1 VNALAVTTPTGP
13 AGTLAREAGLYQFT
27 CAAEAD
33 ARSAI
38 SLTMPVRRRAY
49 AGASLPPI
57 FQMNQPE
64 GFLRERLRH
73 LLAKSTADDPALTMA
88 LLPGDA
94 AIGRVFLSREGTSPA
109 TTTADAG
116 ESLQH
121 ILRYQGAE
129 GLFDTLLERY
139 LLRSGVSGV
148 QPKVLVPE
156 RVEPRADGLDMGM
169 GMAPPARATAVTH
182 DLIVKSGLDEF
193 PGLAI
198 NEFVCMTAVARAGV
212 PCPPFYLSDNTR
224 LFVMRRFDRTPGG
237 GSLGFEDMAVLCGL
251 DAERK
256 YSGSYE
262 RVARVIEDNCAAD
275 RVMASLYQLFDMVA
289 LSCILGNGDAHLK
302 NFGLL
307 YTDPQADD
315 ATLAPAFDIVNTTCY
330 LPGDALALS
339 LDGNRSLFAARLGLL
354 AFGQTCRLTPGQVRR
369 RMGELVG
376 AVQDTVV
383 ELRGLAEGVPGL
395 VERLT
400 AGVAAFG
407 AGFPAGTG

>member
-1 VNALAVTTPTGP
+1 MTALQVSTPAGP
-13 AGTLAREAGLYQFT
+13 AGVLVREADEYQFT
-27 CAAEAD
+27 CAPQAD
-33 ARSAI
+33 ARSAV
-38 SLTMPVRRRAY
+38 SLTMPVRRLAY
-49 AGASLPPI
+49 PNPSLHPI

-73 LLAKSTADDPALTMA
+73 LLAKSTADDPALILA

-94 AIGRVFLSREGTSPA
+94 AIGRVFLSREGEPMPA
-109 TTTADAG
+109 TAPDAG

-121 ILRYQGAE
+121 ILRYRGAE

-139 LLRSGVSGV
+139 LLRSGISGV

-156 RVEPRADGLDMGM
+156 RPLPADEM
-169 GMAPPARATAVTH
+169 PPPTRATALTH

-198 NEFVCMTAVARAGV
+198 NEFVCMEAVRRAGI

-224 LFVMRRFDRTPGG
+224 LFVMRRFDRTPAGLP
-237 GSLGFEDMAVLCGL
+237 LGFEDMAVLCAL

-262 RVARVIEDNCAAD
+262 RIARIIENNCAPD
-275 RVMASLYQLFDMVA
+275 RVAPSLQQLFDMVA
-289 LSCILGNGDAHLK
+289 ISCVLGNGDAHLK

-307 YTDPQADD
+307 YSDPAADD
-315 ATLAPAFDIVNTTCY
+315 AALAPAFDIVNTTCY

-354 AFGQTCRLTPGQVRR
+354 SFGPTCRLTPAQTRR
-369 RMGELVG
+369 RVAELTA
-376 AVQDTVV
+376 AVHDTLQ
-383 ELRGLAEGVPGL
+383 EHHDLAAEVPGL
-395 VERLT
+395 LPCLT
-400 AGVAAFG
+400 QQVTAYRAAF
-407 AGFPAGTG
+407 PAR

>member
-1 VNALAVTTPTGP
+1 MNALDVTTPSGP
-13 AGTLAREAGLYQFT
+13 AGTLAREASRYQFT
-27 CAAEAD
+27 YTAAAD
-33 ARSAI
+33 VRSAV
-38 SLTMPVRRRAY
+38 SLTMPVRRLAY
-49 AGASLPPI
+49 TGATLPPI

-73 LLAKSTADDPALTMA
+73 LLAKSTSDDPALTLA

-94 AIGRVFLSREGTSPA
+94 AIGRVFLSREGAPPA
-109 TTTADAG
+109 TTGADVG

-121 ILRYQGAE
+121 ILRYPGAE
-129 GLFDTLLERY
+129 GLFDTLLARY

-156 RVEPRADGLDMGM
+156 RAEPGAAETL
-169 GMAPPARATAVTH
+169 ATPAARATAVTH

-212 PCPPFYLSDNTR
+212 PCPPFYLSDNRR
-224 LFVMRRFDRTPGG
+224 LFVMRRFDRTPAGAP
-237 GSLGFEDMAVLCGL
+237 LGFEDMAVLCGL

-256 YSGSYE
+256 YGASYE
-262 RVARVIEDNCAAD
+262 RIARVVADNCAAPQ
-275 RVMASLYQLFDMVA
+275 VLASLHQLFDMVA

-307 YTDPQADD
+307 YSDPAADD
-315 ATLAPAFDIVNTTCY
+315 AVLAPAFDIVNTTCY
-330 LPGDALALS
+330 LPDDALALS
-339 LDGNRSLFAARLGLL
+339 LNGHRALFASRLGLL
-354 AFGQTCRLTPGQVRR
+354 AFGQTCRLTPKQVRR

-376 AVQDTVV
+376 AVHDTLV
-383 ELRGLAEGVPGL
+383 EHRDLAGAVPGL

-400 AGVAAFG
+400 HGVTLFGAAFPV
-407 AGFPAGTG
+407 AGH

>member
-1 VNALAVTTPTGP
+1 MNALHVATPTGL
-13 AGTLAREAGLYQFT
+13 AGTLAREAGHYQFSY
-27 CAAEAD
+27 AAQAD
-33 ARSAI
+33 VRSAV
-38 SLTMPVRRRAY
+38 SLTMPVRRLAFISP
-49 AGASLPPI
+49 SLPPI

-64 GFLRERLRH
+64 GFLRERLQH
-73 LLAKSTADDPALTMA
+73 LLAKSTLDDPALTLA

-94 AIGRVFLSREGTSPA
+94 AIGRVFLSREGEAPA
-109 TTTADAG
+109 ATAPGTG

-121 ILRYQGAE
+121 ILRYRGAE

-156 RVEPRADGLDMGM
+156 RAEPGAE
-169 GMAPPARATAVTH
+169 ATPPTPPTRATAVTH

-198 NEFVCMTAVARAGV
+198 NEYVCMQAVRRAGI

-224 LFVMRRFDRTPGG
+224 LFVMRRFDRTDTGQA
-237 GSLGFEDMAVLCGL
+237 LGFEDMAVLCAL

-262 RVARVIEDNCAAD
+262 RVARVIEDNCAPD
-275 RVMASLYQLFDMVA
+275 RITPSLHQLFDMVA
-289 LSCILGNGDAHLK
+289 ISCILGNGDAHLK

-307 YTDPQADD
+307 YSDPAADD

-330 LPGDALALS
+330 LPGDALALT
-339 LDGNRSLFAARLGLL
+339 LEGNKSLFAARLGLL
-354 AFGQTCRLTPGQVRR
+354 SFGRTCRLTPPQIRR
-369 RMGELVG
+369 RIPELTA
-376 AVQDTVV
+376 AVQDTLT
-383 ELRGLAEGVPGL
+383 EHRDLADAVPGL
-395 VERLT
+395 VESLSHGIEAFRKAFPST
-400 AGVAAFG
+400 AS
-407 AGFPAGTG
+407 